1 MAQWSVAR
9 KQPRPPAET
18 VVEIT
23 GDMIR
28 LGQLLKL
35 GGLVDSGGDV
45 RPILAGGEVTVNGL
59 SETRRGRQLH
69 HGDVVDF
76 AGTRLR
82 VAVVE
87 G

>member
-1 MAQWSVAR
+1 
-9 KQPRPPAET
+9 

-28 LGQLLKL
+28 LGQLMKL

-45 RPILAGGEVTVNGL
+45 RPILAGGDVTVNGL
-59 SETRRGRQLH
+59 PETRRGRQLH

-76 AGTRLR
+76 GETRIR
-82 VAVVE
+82 VAADA

>member
-9 KQPRPPAET
+9 KQSHPPAET

-45 RPILAGGEVTVNGL
+45 RPVLAGGEVTVNGL

-69 HGDVVDF
+69 HGDLVNIG
-76 AGTRLR
+76 ATRIR